1 MTIKNDQLVKRRVL
15 MIIEIYIWE
24 GSELV
29 LH

>member
-1 MTIKNDQLVKRRVL
+1 MIKNDKLVKRRVP
-15 MIIEIYIWE
+15 MTIEIYVWE